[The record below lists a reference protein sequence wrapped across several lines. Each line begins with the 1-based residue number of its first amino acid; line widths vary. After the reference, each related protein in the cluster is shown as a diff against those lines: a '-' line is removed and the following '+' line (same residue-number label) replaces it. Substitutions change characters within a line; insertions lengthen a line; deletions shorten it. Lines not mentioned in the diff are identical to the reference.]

1 MQSTHIISGIVLS
14 SALFVAHVASATTI
28 PSTAGP
34 YDPLNPLNALIDY
47 GSHDNT
53 APVAVAVN
61 AGDNITITYVSGLTS
76 GLGGAPVF
84 VDANGYVDLDY
95 GSGFGRSG
103 GGPPYGRFPSYYLDP
118 TNTGAPVNLNH
129 LMGSFVSPLGKVL
142 AAFAIGNGPFSIT
155 APDGTAFLLLGMN
168 DNLFSDN
175 IGSLDVNVT
184 GSSALATPL
193 PAALPLFVTGLGM
206 LSALGWRRKRTSTAA
221 AIARS

>member
-1 MQSTHIISGIVLS
+1 
-14 SALFVAHVASATTI
+14 
-28 PSTAGP
+28 
-34 YDPLNPLNALIDY
+34 
-47 GSHDNT
+47 
-53 APVAVAVN
+53 
-61 AGDNITITYVSGLTS
+61 
-76 GLGGAPVF
+76 
-84 VDANGYVDLDY
+84 
-95 GSGFGRSG
+95 
-103 GGPPYGRFPSYYLDP
+103 
-118 TNTGAPVNLNH
+118 
-129 LMGSFVSPLGKVL
+129 MGSFVSPLGKVL